1 MGRLTISGM
10 AAITLALGSASAHA
24 DGAPPEPFQPGNPAI
39 AGVLSLP
46 AASAGRRSP
55 AVVILPDALG
65 PDGRADAYV
74 LALNAAGLLV
84 LELHAEAM
92 AEAAPL
98 AVRALA
104 GDPRVQPGRIGL
116 LGFGAGGRA
125 ALLTPAAPP
134 DARPPIAARAA
145 LYPGCI
151 GLEAELARREA
162 AIDSP
167 ILLLHGDRDVANP
180 RAACAELVSAL
191 SIRVR
196 AERAEIAGAGYA
208 WDRPG
213 FAAEGPALLPRPDG
227 AGRIAAA
234 HAPQGHQASVAR
246 VADWMARALS
256 TQEGATDA
264 R

>member
-1 MGRLTISGM
+1 MGRLTISGIT
-10 AAITLALGSASAHA
+10 AITLAMGGAGAHA
-24 DGAPPEPFQPGNPAI
+24 DGGPPEPFQPGNPAV

-46 AASAGRRSP
+46 AGPAGGRRP

-84 LELHAEAM
+84 LEVHAEAA

-98 AVRALA
+98 AVQALA
-104 GDPRVQPGRIGL
+104 ADPRVLPGRIGL

-125 ALLTPAAPP
+125 ALLTPARAGGQ
-134 DARPPIAARAA
+134 DPIAARAA

-162 AIDSP
+162 AFASP
-167 ILLLHGDRDVANP
+167 ILLLHGDRDAANP
-180 RAACAELVSAL
+180 RAACAELTAAL
-191 SIRVR
+191 AIRVR

-213 FAAEGPALLPRPDG
+213 FPAEGPALLPRPDG
-227 AGRIAAA
+227 AGRIGAA
-234 HAPQGHQASVAR
+234 HDPRGHEASVAR

-256 TQEGATDA
+256 TQESATDA

>member
-10 AAITLALGSASAHA
+10 AAIGIALAGACAHA
-24 DGAPPEPFQPGNPAI
+24 SGGSPEPFQPGNPAI
-39 AGVLSLP
+39 AGVLSPP
-46 AASAGRRSP
+46 AAPAGGRWP

-84 LELHAEAM
+84 LEVHAEAM
-92 AEAAPL
+92 AEAASMI
-98 AVRALA
+98 VQALA
-104 GDPRVQPGRIGL
+104 GDPRVLPGRIGL

-125 ALLTPAAPP
+125 ALLAPV
-134 DARPPIAARAA
+134 ASVAGASIAARAA

-162 AIDSP
+162 AIASP
-167 ILLLHGDRDVANP
+167 VLLLHGDRDAANP

-191 SIRVR
+191 AIRVR

-213 FAAEGPALLPRPDG
+213 FPAEGPAQLPRPDG
-227 AGRIAAA
+227 AGRIRAA
-234 HAPQGHQASVAR
+234 HDPQGHEASVAR

-256 TQEGATDA
+256 TQEGAPDV

>member
-1 MGRLTISGM
+1 MSGVA
-10 AAITLALGSASAHA
+10 AAIAAAAGATAAHA
-24 DGAPPEPFQPGNPAI
+24 DGGRPEPFQPGNPAV

-46 AASAGRRSP
+46 SAPAGERMP

-84 LELHAEAM
+84 LEVHAEAVT
-92 AEAAPL
+92 EAA
-98 AVRALA
+98 AVAVQALA
-104 GDPRVQPGRIGL
+104 RDPRVLPGRIGL

-125 ALLTPAAPP
+125 ALLAG
-134 DARPPIAARAA
+134 DPIAARAA

-151 GLEAELARREA
+151 GLEAELARQEA
-162 AIDSP
+162 AIASP
-167 ILLLHGDRDVANP
+167 VLLLHGDRDAANP

-191 SIRVR
+191 AIRAR

-213 FAAEGPALLPRPDG
+213 LGPEGPALLPRPDG
-227 AGRIAAA
+227 AGRIRAA
-234 HAPQGHQASVAR
+234 HDPRGQEDSVAR
-246 VADWMARALS
+246 VAAWMARALS
-256 TQEGATDA
+256 TAGDA
-264 R
+264 SRVR

>member
-1 MGRLTISGM
+1 MGRLMISGM
-10 AAITLALGSASAHA
+10 AAAAIALGAAGAHA
-24 DGAPPEPFQPGNPAI
+24 GDGRLEPFQPGNPAL

-46 AASAGRRSP
+46 GAPAGGRLP

-84 LELHAEAM
+84 LEVHAEAV
-92 AEAAPL
+92 AGAASM
-98 AVRALA
+98 VVQALA
-104 GDPRVQPGRIGL
+104 GDPRVLPGRIGL

-125 ALLTPAAPP
+125 ALLTPARSGGR
-134 DARPPIAARAA
+134 DPIAARAA

-151 GLEAELARREA
+151 GLEAELARQEV
-162 AIDSP
+162 AIASP
-167 ILLLHGDRDVANP
+167 VLLLHGDRDAANP

-227 AGRIAAA
+227 AGRIRAA
-234 HAPQGHQASVAR
+234 HDPQGHEASVAR
-246 VADWMARALS
+246 VADWMVRALAPA
-256 TQEGATDA
+256 GDA
-264 R
+264 PHAR